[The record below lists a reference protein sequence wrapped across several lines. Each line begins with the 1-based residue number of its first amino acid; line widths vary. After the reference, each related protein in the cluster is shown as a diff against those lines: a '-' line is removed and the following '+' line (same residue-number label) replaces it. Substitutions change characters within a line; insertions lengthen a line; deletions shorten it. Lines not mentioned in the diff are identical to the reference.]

1 MQRLRNNQPYKNL
14 STDCPEAT
22 IADAYALQRA
32 FVQAL
37 AEAGDW
43 GAIAGYKAAL
53 TAPQAQKMMGVAQP
67 VIGVLFSNG
76 ERPSQHLV
84 QTDRPVMLETE
95 LGFRLNAPITHAVDE
110 HSATGYVGQVAPMV
124 ELAAPH
130 LQQRPNGV
138 DLIAS
143 NSATYGY
150 ITGNPYQADWHKT
163 EAPSAVPD
171 LDGLNISLFQ
181 KNDLLHAE
189 VAGSIMEGQWQAL
202 TWLINEVLAQGYV
215 LSAEH
220 LLMTGS
226 VGALHPAKPG
236 EYRSDHGPLGCIE
249 FQL

>member
-14 STDCPEAT
+14 STDCSEAT

-43 GAIAGYKAAL
+43 GAIAAYKEAL
-53 TAPQAQKMMGVAQP
+53 TAPQAQKIMGVAQP

-95 LGFRLNAPITHAVDE
+95 LGFRLNAPIAHAVDE
-110 HSATGYVGQVAPMV
+110 HSATG
-124 ELAAPH
+124 
-130 LQQRPNGV
+130 
-138 DLIAS
+138 IAS

-163 EAPSAVPD
+163 EARNAVPN

-189 VAGSIMEGQWQAL
+189 VAGSIMEGQWRAL

-236 EYRSDHGPLGCIE
+236 EYRSYYGPLGCIE

>member
-95 LGFRLNAPITHAVDE
+95 LGFRLNAPIAHAVDE
-110 HSATGYVGQVAPMV
+110 HSATGYVGQVYPMV

-138 DLIAS
+138 DSLPVIQQLTATSPETLIKLIGIRLRRQA
-143 NSATYGY
+143 
-150 ITGNPYQADWHKT
+150 PY
-163 EAPSAVPD
+163 P
-171 LDGLNISLFQ
+171 IST
-181 KNDLLHAE
+181 D
-189 VAGSIMEGQWQAL
+189 
-202 TWLINEVLAQGYV
+202 
-215 LSAEH
+215 
-220 LLMTGS
+220 
-226 VGALHPAKPG
+226 
-236 EYRSDHGPLGCIE
+236 
-249 FQL
+249 